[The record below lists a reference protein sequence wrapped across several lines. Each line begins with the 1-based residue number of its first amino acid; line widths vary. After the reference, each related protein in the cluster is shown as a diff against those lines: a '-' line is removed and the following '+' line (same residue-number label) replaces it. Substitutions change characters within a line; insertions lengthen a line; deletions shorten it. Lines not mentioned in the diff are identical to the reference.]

1 MINKILYPIKRKYN
15 QIKRVI
21 DFLPLI
27 WNSFDFDYRY
37 AIELFE
43 YQLKR
48 TADFLESDKAY
59 SLHAK
64 QNAQKIRTYL
74 KLSKK
79 INNGDYSLK
88 YQKELEKLYGE
99 KVLNWN
105 FIPTENR
112 DGSSYMKYDYEFW
125 DNHEEID
132 KKHDELFKLSQ
143 AKEKRAE
150 ELLWKYLHHNIRNWW
165 D

>member
-1 MINKILYPIKRKYN
+1 MINKILHPIKRKYN

-27 WNSFDFDYRY
+27 WNGYDFDYRY

-48 TADFLESDKAY
+48 TANFLDSSKAY
-59 SLHAK
+59 SMCSK

-79 INNGDYSLK
+79 INDGDYSLN
-88 YQKELEKLYGE
+88 YQKELEELYGE
-99 KVLNWN
+99 SVLNWN
-105 FIPTENR
+105 FIPTER
-112 DGSSYMKYDYEFW
+112 GDGSSYMKYEYEFW
-125 DNHEEID
+125 GNNEEID

-143 AKEKRAE
+143 EKEKRAE
-150 ELLWKYLHHNIRNWW
+150 ELLWKYLHHNIKYWW